1 MQLRKTA
8 KMAPKHELSPIDVEI
23 SKCVLPLV
31 EHGFVT
37 DMEFFVLRDTLI
49 SLVDVDYS
57 CKGPQTVDKGT
68 TQKRQISPMI
78 QF

>member
-8 KMAPKHELSPIDVEI
+8 EMAPRHALSPIDVEI
-23 SKCVLPLV
+23 SNCVLPPV
-31 EHGFVT
+31 ERGFVT

-49 SLVDVDYS
+49 GLVDVDCS
-57 CKGPQTVDKGT
+57 CKGPQTVDKGA
-68 TQKRQISPMI
+68 TQKRQISIMI